1 MKNLLLLLLALVVS
15 SSVFSTRALAAPTAA
30 ELLTT
35 MDKNMTFETRRSTVT
50 MTVTKNGRV
59 KTYKMESMGRGA
71 SEGAVEFLEPA
82 RDKGTRM
89 LKKGGELWMFL
100 PHVEKV
106 QKISGHMLRQGLMGS
121 DFSYED
127 MLETSAL
134 TGRYTATLVGEEVKD
149 GRKTWKLEMTAKSA
163 DVSYPKRV
171 TWVDQEYGVPV
182 REELYAVSGMLLK
195 VFTFSEVKDFD
206 GRKFPTVFKAE
217 DQVQAGSLTELR
229 FDTLEFKV
237 AVPEEVF
244 NIRWLER

>member
-1 MKNLLLLLLALVVS
+1 MKTLLLILLS
-15 SSVFSTRALAAPTAA
+15 IVFGMPAQAAPTAA
-30 ELLTT
+30 ELLATI
-35 MDKNMTFETRRSTVT
+35 DKNMTFESRKTTVT

-59 KTYKMESMGRGA
+59 KTYQMESFGRGA
-71 SEGAVEFLEPA
+71 DEGAVEFLAPA
-82 RDKGTRM
+82 RDKDTRM

-127 MLETSAL
+127 MLETAAL
-134 TGRYTATLVGEEVKD
+134 SGRYDAKVLGEEVKD

-171 TWVDQEYGVPV
+171 SWIDQEYGVPV

-206 GRKFPTVFKAE
+206 GRRFPTVFKAE
-217 DQVQAGSLTELR
+217 DQVQQGSVTELR
-229 FDTLEFKV
+229 FDSLEFKV
-237 AVPEEVF
+237 AVPDEVF
-244 NIRWLER
+244 NLRWLER